1 MLEHVNFT
9 VSNLQRSLDFYREAF
24 GFEVRWQGEIFNTTR
39 MTPAAHVGP
48 PGKPFY
54 FSLFEGESSER
65 APYTYGP
72 PGINHFGL
80 AVDDL
85 AAAEAR
91 AQAAGAEVKQ
101 AAQYDPGR
109 RVYVMDP
116 DGIEIEL
123 VEYS

>member
-24 GFEVRWQGEIFNTTR
+24 GFELRWKGEIFNTTR
-39 MTPAAHVGP
+39 MAPAAHVGP
-48 PGKPFY
+48 PGKPYY

-65 APYTYGP
+65 APYAYGP

-80 AVDDL
+80 VVDDL
-85 AAAEAR
+85 DVAGARAEA
-91 AQAAGAEVKQ
+91 AGGVLKKAAD
-101 AAQYDPGR
+101 YDPGR